1 VSHAEDWPWSSARAH
16 LAGEDDELATV
27 APLRTLIADFAALL
41 AVPAVPAAAT
51 RIDRAPT
58 DEAPPPLTNTTQRII
73 LRRMTRQEIL
83 AKLRENETALR
94 ARGVSHAALFGS
106 RARGDNRPDSDID
119 IMVEFDPA
127 AHVTVFNYAGLKD
140 YIAGLFDGPV
150 DVVNR
155 DGLKA
160 YVRPAV
166 TTDAVYAF

>member
-1 VSHAEDWPWSSARAH
+1 MRLPPRVKVNRGPLH
-16 LAGEDDELATV
+16 LAKPFFECYLK
-27 APLRTLIADFAALL
+27 
-41 AVPAVPAAAT
+41 
-51 RIDRAPT
+51 
-58 DEAPPPLTNTTQRII
+58 
-73 LRRMTRQEIL
+73 RMNPQEIL

-106 RARGDNRPDSDID
+106 RARGDNRPESDID

-155 DGLKA
+155 DGLKPH
-160 YVRPAV
+160 VRPAA
-166 TTDAVYAF
+166 TTDAIYAF